1 MNNTKVIQMN
11 DSIPQSIFSHLHL
24 IKYKLYP
31 TPGKLHHF
39 CDF

>member
-11 DSIPQSIFSHLHL
+11 YSIPQSILHL
-24 IKYKLYP
+24 INYKLYP
-31 TPGKLHHF
+31 TAGKLHHF